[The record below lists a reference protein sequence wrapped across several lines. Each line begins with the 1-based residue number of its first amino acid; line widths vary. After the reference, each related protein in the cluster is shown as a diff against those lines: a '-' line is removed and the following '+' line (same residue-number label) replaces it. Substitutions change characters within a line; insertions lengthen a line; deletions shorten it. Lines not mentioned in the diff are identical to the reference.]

1 MDSLSQF
8 IKQREQETLLR
19 EKKFPLRCL
28 LLLYTQARY
37 SLYIDYLAG
46 FRVLVGWL
54 SPIQVPPYNPSAPF
68 SPLLYNY
75 EQQEIA
81 RILNCDPRIIQQT
94 FLSLALE
101 NTNERT

>member
-28 LLLYTQARY
+28 LLLYTQARRT
-37 SLYIDYLAG
+37 LYTDYMSG
-46 FRVLVGWL
+46 FKLLVGWL
-54 SPIQVPPYNPSAPF
+54 SPIQVPEFDYSKPF

-101 NTNERT
+101 NINERT